1 MARGLVRAG
10 LAALAMAVAMAL
22 AMPAAAQFSDSY
34 NFIKAVRDRDFIK
47 ARDILDKPGSTIIDL
62 KDRDNGETALHI
74 VTRRRDVPW
83 LTYLLQ
89 RKADA
94 NQRDR
99 NGDTPLIIAA
109 SSGFSEG
116 VTLLLAGGAQVDLPN
131 SRGETALMRAV
142 HNRDVPSV
150 RALLDAG
157 ADPDRADN
165 LAGRSAREYAAEDTR
180 SGQVGRMLADAPKK
194 KAGRAV
200 GPTL

>member
-10 LAALAMAVAMAL
+10 LAALALAL

-34 NFIKAVRDRDFIK
+34 NFIKAVRDRDFAK
-47 ARDILDKPGSTIIDL
+47 ARDILDKPGSTTIDI
-62 KDRDNGETALHI
+62 KDRDSGETALHI

-99 NGDTPLIIAA
+99 NGDTPLILAA

-116 VTLLLAGGAQVDLPN
+116 VVLLLAGGAQVDLPN
-131 SRGETALMRAV
+131 TRGETALMRAV

-165 LAGRSAREYAAEDTR
+165 LAGRSAREYAAEDPR
-180 SGQVGRMLADAPKK
+180 SGQVGRMLAEAPKK